1 MIKMIARE
9 EKKIKKFK
17 GSIDRKLILSERRYD
32 KMAGIVQRNIERNE
46 GERAFMSED
55 TDMINILATYRV

>member
-1 MIKMIARE
+1 VISREEKIKKMIKMIARE

-32 KMAGIVQRNIERNE
+32 KMAGIV
-46 GERAFMSED
+46 
-55 TDMINILATYRV
+55 

>member
-1 MIKMIARE
+1 MIKSINKE
-9 EKKIKKFK
+9 EKKIKKFR
-17 GSIDRKLILSERRYD
+17 GSIDKRLQGSQRKFE

-55 TDMINILATYRV
+55 VDMINILSNYRV